1 MSLQD
6 YYEDVFKSELGRSTS
21 DLLEE
26 SVRTSRGLFNFTCE
40 IKDKFLSNKGWK
52 ELKILE
58 LGSGRGG
65 LGLSL
70 ARLGAQVT
78 LVDFS
83 PSALRQAEQIF
94 AHEGLPVITIEGDVT
109 YPDLDIPLKF
119 DLIIDSHLLH
129 CLAFDPQRS
138 SYYGLVKD
146 HLNEGGVFLAE
157 TMVHRKKLFIPEG
170 FMLDQNNVLWQ
181 MFGQWKPVRKI
192 IDSID
197 LETELKNSG
206 FNISYFYFYSQ
217 YVFVPH
223 KSFLDLPEDILPASV
238 RFAVQKK
245 ID

>member
-6 YYEDVFKSELGRSTS
+6 YYEDAFKSELGRSTAE
-21 DLLEE
+21 LVEE
-26 SVRTSRGLFNFTCE
+26 SVRTSKGLLNFACE
-40 IKDKFLSNKGWK
+40 IKDKFLSNKDWK
-52 ELKILE
+52 DLKILE

-70 ARLGAQVT
+70 ARLGAEIT

-83 PSALRQAEQIF
+83 PTALMQAEKIF
-94 AHEGLPVITIEGDVT
+94 AQEGLQVITIEGDVT
-109 YPDLDIPLKF
+109 HPDLDIPLKY

-138 SYYGLVKD
+138 SYYRLVHD
-146 HLNEGGVFLAE
+146 HLNENGVFLAE
-157 TMVHRKKLFIPEG
+157 TMVHRKKLFIPDG

-197 LETELKNSG
+197 LENELKNSG
-206 FNISYFYFYSQ
+206 FNIGYFYYYGQ
-217 YVFVPH
+217 YVFIPH
-223 KSFLDLPEDILPASV
+223 RSFLDLPEDILPASV
-238 RFAVQKK
+238 RFAVQKN
-245 ID
+245 